1 MGTKRVVISMAEGL
15 FLFLVLETLGK
26 LSGFLPSP
34 SGAQE
39 IGAGVLLIG
48 VAYSFAV
55 HFSILFPV
63 CLFAIC
69 IVGKFKFLGKTDG
82 TKVVDEA
89 LMASG
94 TLSFLLAVANGAGMT
109 EMILKSGIASAVTQY
124 VIALVMLVS
133 FSVLALPTMKRWAV
147 APVYQRKE

>member
-1 MGTKRVVISMAEGL
+1 MGTKRAVISMAEGL

-39 IGAGVLLIG
+39 IDAGVLLIG

-55 HFSILFPV
+55 YFSILFPV

-69 IVGKFKFLGKTDG
+69 IAGKFKFLGKTDG

-94 TLSFLLAVANGAGMT
+94 TLSFLLAVANGVSMT
-109 EMILKSGIASAVTQY
+109 EMMLNGGIASAVIQY
-124 VIALVMLVS
+124 IIALVMLVS

-147 APVYQRKE
+147 EPVYQRKE

>member
-15 FLFLVLETLGK
+15 FLFLVLEAIGK
-26 LSGFLPSP
+26 LSGFLPSNT
-34 SGAQE
+34 QE
-39 IGAGVLLIG
+39 ISAGVLIG

-89 LMASG
+89 LIASG
-94 TLSFLLAVANGAGMT
+94 TISFLLAVANGAGMT
-109 EMILKSGIASAVTQY
+109 EMILKSGIASAVIQY
-124 VIALVMLVS
+124 VIAFVMLVS

-147 APVYQRKE
+147 VPVYQRKE

>member
-1 MGTKRVVISMAEGL
+1 MGTKRVAISMVEGL
-15 FLFLVLETLGK
+15 FLFLALEAIGK
-26 LSGFLPSP
+26 LSGFLPSNT
-34 SGAQE
+34 QE
-39 IGAGVLLIG
+39 ISAGVLLIG
-48 VAYSFAV
+48 VAYSFTV
-55 HFSILFPV
+55 NFSILFPV
-63 CLFAIC
+63 TLFSIC
-69 IVGKFKFLGKTDG
+69 IVGKLKFLGKTDG

-89 LMASG
+89 LIASG
-94 TLSFLLAVANGAGMT
+94 TLSFLLSVANGAGMT

>member
-1 MGTKRVVISMAEGL
+1 MGTKRVAISMVEGL

-55 HFSILFPV
+55 YFSILFPV

-94 TLSFLLAVANGAGMT
+94 TLSFLLAVANGAGMI
-109 EMILKSGIASAVTQY
+109 EMILNSGIASAFIQY

-133 FSVLALPTMKRWAV
+133 FSALALPTMKRWAV
-147 APVYQRKE
+147 EPVYQRKE

>member
-63 CLFAIC
+63 YLTTVCAARKLEIVKRTESKGLAHEAI
-69 IVGKFKFLGKTDG
+69 LT
-82 TKVVDEA
+82 
-89 LMASG
+89 SG
-94 TLSFLLAVANGAGMT
+94 TISLLLSVANGVAFT
-109 EMILKSGIASAVTQY
+109 EILLNGGIASAVLQY
-124 VIALVMLVS
+124 VIALVVMIGFGVVS
-133 FSVLALPTMKRWAV
+133 LPTLKRWAGSP
-147 APVYQRKE
+147 AYQRKE

>member
-1 MGTKRVVISMAEGL
+1 MAEGL

-39 IGAGVLLIG
+39 IGAGGLLIG

-89 LMASG
+89 LIASG

-109 EMILKSGIASAVTQY
+109 EMILKSGIASAVIQY

-147 APVYQRKE
+147 VPVYQRKE

>member
-1 MGTKRVVISMAEGL
+1 MGTKRVAISMVEGL
-15 FLFLVLETLGK
+15 FLFLALEAIGK
-26 LSGFLPSP
+26 LSGFLPSNT
-34 SGAQE
+34 QE
-39 IGAGVLLIG
+39 ISAGVLLIG
-48 VAYSFAV
+48 VAYSFTV
-55 HFSILFPV
+55 NFSILFPV
-63 CLFAIC
+63 TLFSIC

-147 APVYQRKE
+147 APVYHQRKE

>member
-1 MGTKRVVISMAEGL
+1 MGTKRVAISMVEGL
-15 FLFLVLETLGK
+15 FLFLALEAIGK
-26 LSGFLPSP
+26 LSGFLPSNT
-34 SGAQE
+34 QE
-39 IGAGVLLIG
+39 ISAGVLLIG
-48 VAYSFAV
+48 VAYSFTV
-55 HFSILFPV
+55 NFSILFPV
-63 CLFAIC
+63 TLFSIC

-89 LMASG
+89 LIASG

-109 EMILKSGIASAVTQY
+109 EMILKSGIASAVIQY

>member
-1 MGTKRVVISMAEGL
+1 MGTKRVAISMVEGL
-15 FLFLVLETLGK
+15 FLFLALEAIGK
-26 LSGFLPSP
+26 LSGFLPSNT
-34 SGAQE
+34 QE

-89 LMASG
+89 LIASG
-94 TLSFLLAVANGAGMT
+94 TLSFLLAVANSAGMT
-109 EMILKSGIASAVTQY
+109 EMILKSGIASAVIQY
-124 VIALVMLVS
+124 VIAIVMLVS

-147 APVYQRKE
+147 EPAYQRKE